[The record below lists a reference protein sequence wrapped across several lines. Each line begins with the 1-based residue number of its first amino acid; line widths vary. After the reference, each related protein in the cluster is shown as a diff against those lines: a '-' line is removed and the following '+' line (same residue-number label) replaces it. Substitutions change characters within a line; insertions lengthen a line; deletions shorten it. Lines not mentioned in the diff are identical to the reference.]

1 MKKLMTMLA
10 ILIVFAAA
18 SVSAQ
23 VPSPFS
29 FYAGGAVSLPQSP
42 DGFKDGFKTGY
53 HGSLGVGY
61 KVMPSL
67 QVVGKLEYHTFNVNF
82 DNMENMDGY
91 SGGTNKMWMY
101 GLDARYQMS
110 LPAAPISPYFL
121 GGVGFANIK
130 QSEFDGPTP
139 LVTSLLNEFISEST
153 TEMYWNIGAGVNLSS
168 GPGFSIF
175 AQARYVS
182 IATEGEASTFV
193 PITLGLKFF

>member
-1 MKKLMTMLA
+1 MMMLA
-10 ILIVFAAA
+10 ILIAFCAA
-18 SVSAQ
+18 SVAAQ

-29 FYAGGAVSLPQSP
+29 LYAGGAISLPQSP

-61 KVMPSL
+61 KVMPNL
-67 QVVGKLEYHTFNVNF
+67 QMVGKVEYHTFRVNF
-82 DNMENMDGY
+82 DNMPGMEEY

-101 GLDARYQMS
+101 GIDGRYQFS
-110 LPAAPISPYFL
+110 LPAAPVSPYVL
-121 GGVGFANIK
+121 AGVGYANIK
-130 QSEFDGPTP
+130 QSEFEGPA
-139 LVTSLLNEFISEST
+139 SLGLSVLNELVSESIT
-153 TEMYWNIGAGVNLSS
+153 KMYWNLGAGVNLSS